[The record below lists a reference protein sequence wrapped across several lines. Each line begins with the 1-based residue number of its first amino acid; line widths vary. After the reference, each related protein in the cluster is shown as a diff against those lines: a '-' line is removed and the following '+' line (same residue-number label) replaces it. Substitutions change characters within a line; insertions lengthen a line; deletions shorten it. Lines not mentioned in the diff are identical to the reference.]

1 MSVLV
6 ADGTLHFYSAVD
18 LDPAGASAASSPH
31 ASANSNELTGMPD
44 TRATANSSAAA
55 PNCTAS
61 AVAVLGTWSCLG
73 LSACGVGKI
82 GHACGEGVNV
92 GGEGEIR
99 THEPRE
105 GLPVFKTGA
114 FNRSATSPFVS
125 QALGVPGRP
134 SGSAARAAR

>member
-1 MSVLV
+1 MR
-6 ADGTLHFYSAVD
+6 GR
-18 LDPAGASAASSPH
+18 GASCGSCIDQLHGECRDYSGHTVAS
-31 ASANSNELTGMPD
+31 
-44 TRATANSSAAA
+44 R
-55 PNCTAS
+55 
-61 AVAVLGTWSCLG
+61 VIG
-73 LSACGVGKI
+73 LWRGKI
-82 GHACGEGVNV
+82 GCACRAGVNV

-134 SGSAARAAR
+134 SGSAARPAR